1 MFGTVRLKRG
11 AGAGWTTP
19 STSTNV
25 SRARLWGWA
34 GASAS
39 ESTGAK
45 QTSLPSMISHHS
57 SRVFVRKIAANRS
70 VTFAHSLRSNCPG
83 REAGSTPVRS
93 SSSA

>member
-1 MFGTVRLKRG
+1 MRLKRG

-19 STSTNV
+19 STSTKV

-34 GASAS
+34 GASPS

-45 QTSLPSMISHHS
+45 HTSLPSMISHHS
-57 SRVFVRKIAANRS
+57 SRVFVRKMAANRS
-70 VTFAHSLRSNCPG
+70 VAFAHSSRSNWAG

-93 SSSA
+93 RSSA